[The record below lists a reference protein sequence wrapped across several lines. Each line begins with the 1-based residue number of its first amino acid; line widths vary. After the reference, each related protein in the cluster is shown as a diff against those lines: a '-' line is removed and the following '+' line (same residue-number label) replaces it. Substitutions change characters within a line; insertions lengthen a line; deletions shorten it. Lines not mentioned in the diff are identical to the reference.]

1 MPDNDHKR
9 KLHHRHRRGW
19 DGHNALAAAVLES
32 ASRNIKSRCEFME
45 LAGPTEDEHRENLA
59 HLCLEWRFATT
70 DTVYHQLLKIDPRT
84 INRRLQKHTTPE
96 QRQRI
101 HDAFDDTIAL
111 SRAMDDKKG
120 PSAKPKSKSKSKRR
134 SFLDPYKRSDY

>member
-1 MPDNDHKR
+1 
-9 KLHHRHRRGW
+9 
-19 DGHNALAAAVLES
+19 
-32 ASRNIKSRCEFME
+32 ME
-45 LAGPTEDEHRENLA
+45 LAGPTEEEHRENLA

-70 DTVYHQLLKIDPRT
+70 DTVYHQLLKIDPKT
-84 INRRLQKHTTPE
+84 VNRRLQKHTTPE

-101 HDAFDDTIAL
+101 HDAFSDTIAL

>member
-1 MPDNDHKR
+1 MPEDQYKR
-9 KLHHRHRRGW
+9 KMQHRHRRGF
-19 DGHNALAAAVLES
+19 DGHKALAAAVLES
-32 ASRNIKSRCEFME
+32 AIRNIKSRCDFME
-45 LAGPTEDEHRENLA
+45 LAGPTEEEHRENLA

-70 DTVYHQLLKIDPRT
+70 DTIYHQLLKIDPRT
-84 INRRLQKHTTPE
+84 INRRLQKHTMPE

-120 PSAKPKSKSKSKRR
+120 PSAKPKSKSKHR
-134 SFLDPYKRSDY
+134 SSLNPYKRSDY

>member
-1 MPDNDHKR
+1 MPDDDHKR

-19 DGHNALAAAVLES
+19 DGHKALAAAVLES
-32 ASRNIKSRCEFME
+32 AIRNIKGRCEFME
-45 LAGPTEDEHRENLA
+45 LTGPTDEEHRENLA

-70 DTVYHQLLKIDPRT
+70 ATVYHQLLKIDPRT
-84 INRRLQKHTTPE
+84 INRRLQRHTTPE

-101 HDAFDDTIAL
+101 HDAFEDTIAL

-120 PSAKPKSKSKSKRR
+120 PSAKPKSR
-134 SFLDPYKRSDY
+134 

>member
-1 MPDNDHKR
+1 MPDDDHKR
-9 KLHHRHRRGW
+9 RLHHRYRRTW
-19 DGHNALAAAVLES
+19 NGHKALAAAVLGS
-32 ASRNIKSRCEFME
+32 AIRAIKKRIEFME
-45 LAGPTEDEHRENLA
+45 LAGPTDEEHRENLA

-70 DTVYHQLLKIDPRT
+70 DTVYHELLKIDPRT

-111 SRAMDDKKG
+111 SRAMDDKKS
-120 PSAKPKSKSKSKRR
+120 PSAKPKSKHR
-134 SFLDPYKRSDY
+134 SSLNPYKRSDY